1 MDLTIKTINDAKRFA
16 ANFQQKGRQM
26 VRQIPRQMMRQISIF
41 ADTFAV
47 TFVAAND
54 AAKNKLM
61 VCVNNIGYFYYLCS
75 QNNT

>member
-1 MDLTIKTINDAKRFA
+1 MDLTIKTINDAKRVA

-26 VRQIPRQMMRQISIF
+26 VRQIPRQISIF

-54 AAKNKLM
+54 AAKK
-61 VCVNNIGYFYYLCS
+61 
-75 QNNT
+75 